1 MFDRLSPEYIR
12 GYTKAIQD
20 IQKVF
25 DYIQDD
31 LVFYKKRLNHKLAK
45 ELLQT
50 CLDNREKLRD
60 DWDGFIRYNS
70 KIETFEY
77 YEPNRDKK

>member
-25 DYIQDD
+25 DYIQED
-31 LVFYKKRLNHKLAK
+31 LVFHKKRLNHKLAK
-45 ELLQT
+45 ELLQA

-60 DWDGFIRYNS
+60 DWDGFIRYNH
-70 KIETFEY
+70 KIEAFEY
-77 YEPNRDKK
+77 YEPNKDKK